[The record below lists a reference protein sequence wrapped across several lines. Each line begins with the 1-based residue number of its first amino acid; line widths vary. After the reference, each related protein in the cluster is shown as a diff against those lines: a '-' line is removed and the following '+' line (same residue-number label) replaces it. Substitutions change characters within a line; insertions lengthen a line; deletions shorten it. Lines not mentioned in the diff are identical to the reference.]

1 MDEDLIEDVVEETVT
16 ELPSSNTIIDSTQN
30 AIMGV
35 AENVSQVF
43 DSANTVAHEAAAA
56 APIYTEVRFWI
67 GVAFILAVSLI
78 IKPIVS
84 FTKKAL
90 QQRVTNVI
98 NDIDEAV
105 KLRDDAQVLLADY
118 ERKFI
123 NVEKEAQQILDRGR
137 KNLQNLQNIETAKM
151 KENVQNKERETQ
163 RRILTST
170 EKAKNEISSSVSNLS
185 IGLAQR
191 VINKYL
197 ANTAKSQLIDEA
209 IADLDRFI
217 KKA

>member
-43 DSANTVAHEAAAA
+43 DSASTVHETVAS

-78 IKPIVS
+78 IKPIIS

-151 KENVQNKERETQ
+151 KENLQNKERETQ

-170 EKAKNEISSSVSNLS
+170 EKAKNEINSSVSSLS
-185 IGLAQR
+185 INLAQR